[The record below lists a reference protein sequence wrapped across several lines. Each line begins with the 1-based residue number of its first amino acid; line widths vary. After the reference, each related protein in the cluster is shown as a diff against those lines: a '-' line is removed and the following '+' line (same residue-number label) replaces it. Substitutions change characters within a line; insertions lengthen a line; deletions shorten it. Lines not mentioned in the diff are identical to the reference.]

1 MSTDAL
7 DALDAVAW
15 GRFESPSEEYPVSKV
30 PRALRR
36 LARADASASARD
48 ADRFVLDNCLAL
60 WSGEVTP
67 AATAAL
73 PFVMALAGDPGVG
86 ERVALLE
93 MLVILVGTAARA
105 EPARV
110 AGEWPEAWLRHRGAV
125 RALLADTDPEVRR
138 EALPLADGIELLLER
153 WTAETDPAVRLPVLL
168 ALGEAAAAEAL
179 ATAAAAGAA
188 APGGGAG
195 DTTGAAGHGTGS
207 AEGVTG
213 AAGAGLRAVE
223 RVRAVLAGVLRDGS
237 PVMKVAAVWSWAH
250 LDPDVP
256 LHHSELL
263 LEILSDPATG
273 PEFEAAWRVPGVEF
287 AHSRED
293 IVRQVADL
301 FGHAPGAAAS
311 FAARLAA
318 GAGRSGDAALCR
330 AALHA
335 AWRLLVLRP
344 SVAPVLLPVAGGLLG
359 DPDDAV
365 RLKAAHLLAVLGPPA
380 APYADRLAALV
391 DDRGEDTVDYIEG
404 TVGVYARWALARIGD
419 PRALPGLVA
428 RLHEPYREEYGRGW
442 FGGDP
447 RLPDIDE
454 VLTPLR
460 AYADVLLP
468 SLRESMRYEAGR
480 GSGAVAGMLLRVLEA
495 WGPDALPALPEVV
508 ALLEGEGHSATAAD
522 VIAAMGPS
530 AASAADA
537 LRAAAVHANPMKRR
551 NVAMALW
558 RTGGDSAPALRLIGD
573 EVLAGAAPY
582 FGPVHLLAGFG
593 PAAAPYADRV
603 RCALENGPDWCRI
616 QAAVTLWAITGEP
629 EPSASVLEEYV
640 LPMADGGDGY
650 GSLVHALRG
659 LARIGTLSPPARAA
673 LRQVEGADRRL
684 STYGDQR
691 AFLEDEALRAL
702 IGEVL
707 ALPDEG

>member
-1 MSTDAL
+1 MTGFSTDV
-7 DALDAVAW
+7 LDAVAW
-15 GRFESPSEEYPVSKV
+15 DRFASGAGPLSEEYPVSEV

-36 LARADASASARD
+36 LARPGGAGKDGDRD
-48 ADRFVLDNCLAL
+48 TLGICLGL

-73 PFVMALAGDPGVG
+73 PFMMALAGDPAVG

-93 MLVILVGTAARA
+93 MLVTLVGTAARA

-110 AGEWPEAWLRHRGAV
+110 AGEWPEVWLRHRGAV
-125 RALLADTDPEVRR
+125 RALLADPDPEVRR

-168 ALGEAAAAEAL
+168 ALGEAAAG
-179 ATAAAAGAA
+179 AAAAEAA
-188 APGGGAG
+188 VGR
-195 DTTGAAGHGTGS
+195 GTGS

-213 AAGAGLRAVE
+213 AAGAGLLAVE

-237 PVMKVAAVWSWAH
+237 PVMKVAAVWSCAY

-256 LHHSELL
+256 LHHFELL
-263 LEILSDPATG
+263 LEILSDPATE
-273 PEFEAAWRVPGVEF
+273 PEFEAAWQLPGCELPC
-287 AHSRED
+287 SRED
-293 IVRQVADL
+293 IVRQVADR
-301 FGHAPGAAAS
+301 FGHACAAAAS

-318 GAGRSGDAALCR
+318 GAGRSGDAVLCR

-391 DDRGEDTVDYIEG
+391 DDLGEDTVDYTEG

-419 PRALPGLVA
+419 PRALPGLVEQ
-428 RLHEPYREEYGRGW
+428 LHEPYLEEYGRGW

-447 RLPDIDE
+447 RLPEIDE

-460 AYADVLLP
+460 AHADVLLP
-468 SLRESMRYEAGR
+468 SLRESMRHEAGR
-480 GSGAVAGMLLRVLEA
+480 GNGHGHGTMTGMFLRVLEA

-508 ALLEGEGHSATAAD
+508 PLLEGEGHSATAAA

-537 LRAAAVHANPMKRR
+537 LRASAVHANPMKRR
-551 NVAMALW
+551 NVALALW

-573 EVLAGAAPY
+573 EVRAAAAPH

-603 RCALENGPDWCRI
+603 RCALESGPDWVRI
-616 QAAVTLWAITGEP
+616 QAAITLWAITGEP

-659 LARIGTLSPPARAA
+659 LARIGRLGPAARAA
-673 LRQVEGADRRL
+673 LRRVEGSDRRL
-684 STYGDQR
+684 STHVDYQ